1 MINHWKTN
9 RFLAIFLAACLL
21 FAGVFAFGAKNVFAE
36 PADGSD
42 PAATEEAVTEEEP
55 ATSEDTAAQS
65 ADRPGI
71 VVSGDSDDEDGNIMD
86 SLLSADRQWLSVFG
100 KIVSR
105 LAIVLGILIVAVVA
119 MTIYIM
125 VTQTTRLSRQ
135 NAQMSRRP
143 ARSVVPNAAAAGEAP
158 VHQVTQFGDT
168 LRIRRTVAPGNANP
182 NAARPVNRTGA
193 ANMARPAAP
202 QRPSRPVQSAQPG
215 VRRPAAQ
222 QPIRQPQRPAPNGQ
236 RPVQRPA
243 APPIRQPQRPAQPAP
258 NNGQRPMQRPAQP
271 ASNGQRPVQR
281 PAQPVPNN
289 GQRPMQ
295 RPAQPAPNNG
305 QRPMQRPAQRPVQP
319 TRSDPNAEN

>member
-21 FAGVFAFGAKNVFAE
+21 FVGVFALDAKSVFAE

-42 PAATEEAVTEEEP
+42 PAAAEEAVTEEEP
-55 ATSEDTAAQS
+55 ETSEDTAAQS

-71 VVSGDSDDEDGNIMD
+71 VVSGDSDDEEGNIMD

-105 LAIVLGILIVAVVA
+105 LAIVLGILIVAVVGL
-119 MTIYIM
+119 TIYIM

-143 ARSVVPNAAAAGEAP
+143 ARGVVPNAAAAGEAP

-168 LRIRRTVAPGNANP
+168 LRIRRTVVPGNANP

-258 NNGQRPMQRPAQP
+258 NGQRPVQRPVQRPAQPAPNGQRPMQRPAQ
-271 ASNGQRPVQR
+271 
-281 PAQPVPNN
+281 N

-295 RPAQPAPNNG
+295 RPAPNG
-305 QRPMQRPAQRPVQP
+305 QRPVQRPVQP
-319 TRSDPNAEN
+319 TQSDPNAEN